1 MPSGKPTSPSP
12 IRSAVSAESHDPV
25 DILQSFHNLKVNEQ
39 QAKKNRPN
47 KHTDRVGWNQHFE
60 REISLEF
67 SDPHAFK
74 PFNESPNAE
83 WICKRFD
90 IADLNLEIASL
101 SKEIMEAERS
111 LINTAME
118 NITYGT
124 FEADWK
130 ILDAKKKED
139 LVLEGL
145 YRGACAAPSDNSR
158 VSCPE
163 MTIEGLAGDGE
174 YNLISLLK
182 RIIAHDPTATFTDKG
197 PFMFFHP
204 YVEHKFRTSDSSP
217 ETLKAYSYHLVLLRN
232 FYIVE
237 TLFGI
242 LETYNNRPIF
252 VGTLSH
258 PRIKLM
264 INQSKL
270 KKDAPTS
277 QCKEEA
283 AIVVYACYVCRRTY
297 EERTLLKR
305 CARCQLVWYC
315 SEVCQRMDWVAHKK
329 FCGIRH
335 FDPEML
341 TPVVEGPSEFIGCPA
356 VVPDFI
362 RSSALRRQIRRLS
375 EPDSLTRD
383 YHFTITFDHTRSIRL
398 PDPASRI
405 VFLVARR
412 RAMASGSPSAV
423 YTMYKIIES
432 LQKEGTTNLTLD
444 QIRRQFEK
452 EYGIPLTPDAIQS
465 AEPFTQPTQQE
476 VDEESLYIL
485 QREASVS

>member
-1 MPSGKPTSPSP
+1 KPTASRTRSSPST
-12 IRSAVSAESHDPV
+12 ICSAVSADSHDRV
-25 DILQSFHNLKVNEQ
+25 DLSQSFHNLKVNEQ
-39 QAKKNRPN
+39 QAKKKRPN

-74 PFNESPNAE
+74 PFNEDPNAG
-83 WICKRFD
+83 
-90 IADLNLEIASL
+90 L

-118 NITYGT
+118 NVTYGT
-124 FEADWK
+124 FEVDWK
-130 ILDAKKKED
+130 LLDAKKKED

-158 VSCPE
+158 ISCPE

-182 RIIAHDPTATFTDKG
+182 RIIAHDPTATFT
-197 PFMFFHP
+197 FMFFHP

-217 ETLKAYSYHLVLLRN
+217 ETLKAYLYHLVLLRN

-252 VGTLSH
+252 VGTLSYS
-258 PRIKLM
+258 RTKLM
-264 INQSKL
+264 LNQSKL
-270 KKDAPTS
+270 KKDAPTCTKDVDSS

-283 AIVVYACYVCRRTY
+283 AIVVYACYVSH
-297 EERTLLKR
+297 LLKR

-375 EPDSLTRD
+375 EPDSLTQD
-383 YHFTITFDHTRSIRL
+383 YHASQIYCTNSSNEFTITFDHTRSIRL

-465 AEPFTQPTQQE
+465 AEPFTQSTQQE